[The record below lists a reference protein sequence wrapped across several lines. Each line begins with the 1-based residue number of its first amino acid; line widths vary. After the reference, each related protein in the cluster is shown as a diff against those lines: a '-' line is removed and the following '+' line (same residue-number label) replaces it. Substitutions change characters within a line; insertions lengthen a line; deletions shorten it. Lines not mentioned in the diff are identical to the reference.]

1 MKEMKIVRE
10 CAIPLTCKVSAHFAE
25 ERKARINLVKAIGI
39 GDFLNAFLVDCGH
52 KNGPEIHI
60 ITDTGLILVLNK
72 ETKVLATILIARPG
86 QIRRYY
92 QAIGKR
98 PEETVLAQCSMNCAK
113 GFNNI

>member
-1 MKEMKIVRE
+1 MKEMEIIRE
-10 CAIPLTCKVSAHFAE
+10 CAIPLVCRMSAHFAE
-25 ERKARINLVKAIGI
+25 ERQARLNLVKAIGI
-39 GDFLNAFLVDCGH
+39 GNLLNAFLVDCGH
-52 KNGPEIHI
+52 KNGPEIHV

-98 PEETVLAQCSMNCAK
+98 PEETVLMQCFTNCAK